1 VHVFYYVDP
10 QMVECRMCIAWL
22 TNFSVSSVFT
32 FMHDDDDGNSNK
44 TEEEEKKTTTKR
56 CCQRGGQRKKTE
68 KPRIKQNERTS

>member
-1 VHVFYYVDP
+1 MHVFYYVDP

-44 TEEEEKKTTTKR
+44 TEEEEKKLRQNVVVNEEDKEKKR
-56 CCQRGGQRKKTE
+56 RNRE
-68 KPRIKQNERTS
+68 